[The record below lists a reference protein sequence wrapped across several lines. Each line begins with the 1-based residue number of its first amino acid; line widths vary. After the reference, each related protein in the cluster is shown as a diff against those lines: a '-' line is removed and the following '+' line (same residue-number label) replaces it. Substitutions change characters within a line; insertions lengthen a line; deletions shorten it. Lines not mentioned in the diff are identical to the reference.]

1 MSVTDVT
8 REELWA
14 KQHLSCKNI
23 DYAVWERDKSM
34 LRKLSRINGGCSFV
48 VDVYKG
54 CYAYASTGF
63 VDWLGYDR
71 HKIET
76 LENRVII
83 WSRVFIRMIV
93 LYWKTCKS
101 GWGSS
106 FITSLWNIGMTIVMY
121 IVFVYSMLV
130 VTMCV

>member
-76 LENRVII
+76 LEKQGDYLE
-83 WSRVFIRMIV
+83 SLIRMIV
-93 LYWKTCKS
+93 PYWKTCKS

>member
-48 VDVYKG
+48 VDVMRMLLRVLSIG
-54 CYAYASTGF
+54 WDMTGT
-63 VDWLGYDR
+63 R
-71 HKIET
+71 
-76 LENRVII
+76 
-83 WSRVFIRMIV
+83 
-93 LYWKTCKS
+93 
-101 GWGSS
+101 
-106 FITSLWNIGMTIVMY
+106 
-121 IVFVYSMLV
+121 
-130 VTMCV
+130 

>member
-76 LENRVII
+76 LEKQGDYSADCI
-83 WSRVFIRMIV
+83 SV
-93 LYWKTCKS
+93 LSVMSNKGYSYHKNVTKMH
-101 GWGSS
+101 GS
-106 FITSLWNIGMTIVMY
+106 FAA
-121 IVFVYSMLV
+121 
-130 VTMCV
+130 

>member
-48 VDVYKG
+48 VDVYSIS
-54 CYAYASTGF
+54 C
-63 VDWLGYDR
+63 
-71 HKIET
+71 
-76 LENRVII
+76 
-83 WSRVFIRMIV
+83 
-93 LYWKTCKS
+93 
-101 GWGSS
+101 
-106 FITSLWNIGMTIVMY
+106 
-121 IVFVYSMLV
+121 
-130 VTMCV
+130 

>member
-76 LENRVII
+76 LEKQGDYLE
-83 WSRVFIRMIV
+83 SRIHPHDRSQ
-93 LYWKTCKS
+93 WKTCKS

-106 FITSLWNIGMTIVMY
+106 FITSLLNIGMTIVMC
-121 IVFVYSMLV
+121 IVSVYSMLV
-130 VTMCV
+130 ETMCV

>member
-1 MSVTDVT
+1 MSVTNVT

-14 KQHLSCKNI
+14 KQHLSCKNM

-34 LRKLSRINGGCSFV
+34 LQKLSRINGGCSFV

-76 LENRVII
+76 LEKQGDYLE
-83 WSRVFIRMIV
+83 SRIHPHDRSQ
-93 LYWKTCKS
+93 LEDLQDRKS
-101 GWGSS
+101 TRLNSS
-106 FITSLWNIGMTIVMY
+106 H
-121 IVFVYSMLV
+121 
-130 VTMCV
+130 

>member
-54 CYAYASTGF
+54 CLCVCFYGF
-63 VDWLGYDR
+63 CR
-71 HKIET
+71 
-76 LENRVII
+76 
-83 WSRVFIRMIV
+83 
-93 LYWKTCKS
+93 
-101 GWGSS
+101 
-106 FITSLWNIGMTIVMY
+106 
-121 IVFVYSMLV
+121 LV
-130 VTMCV
+130 GV